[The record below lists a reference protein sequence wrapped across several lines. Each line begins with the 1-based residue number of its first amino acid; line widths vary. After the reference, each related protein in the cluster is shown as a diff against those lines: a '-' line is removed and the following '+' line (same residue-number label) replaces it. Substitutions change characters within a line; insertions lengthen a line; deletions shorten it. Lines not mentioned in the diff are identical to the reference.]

1 MTGMGPRSLTR
12 PILVAVVGGNVT
24 ALAGEELGTSEE
36 K

>member
-12 PILVAVVGGNVT
+12 PIVAVVGGNVT